1 MLQQAGAGAGAEGAQ
16 AEGESRP
23 NGNSERR
30 ADTRELTSER
40 GRLESLIRAN
50 VGFADETAAPDL
62 LQNAAAE
69 QAGEVD
75 GDTLQVAE
83 ELAQLQTKAAAA
95 RAGERGATGSAV
107 SASVNGRH
115 SELHSV
121 GVLRRDAGRGG
132 EMVVTMPPAPIEPM
146 VADRRGLQTMPGLQ
160 QDWIRLQDTVG
171 QLPYQLSQQLDHG
184 APSHGQSKP
193 CLQAELQEGAA
204 S

>member
-1 MLQQAGAGAGAEGAQ
+1 MLQQAAAGAGAQGAQ
-16 AEGESRP
+16 AGGESRP

-30 ADTRELTSER
+30 VDTRELTRER
-40 GRLESLIRAN
+40 GRLESLIRAK

-95 RAGERGATGSAV
+95 RASRQGATGSAV
-107 SASVNGRH
+107 SASVNGRR

-121 GVLRRDAGRGG
+121 
-132 EMVVTMPPAPIEPM
+132 
-146 VADRRGLQTMPGLQ
+146 
-160 QDWIRLQDTVG
+160 
-171 QLPYQLSQQLDHG
+171 
-184 APSHGQSKP
+184 
-193 CLQAELQEGAA
+193 
-204 S
+204 